1 MRAASKGFTT
11 FTLSL
16 AGATS
21 LAGLTTLADIAQ
33 AATTYLG
40 NAVNYNYGTVQVQ
53 ITVDSNGKITQIDT
67 PQVSTRGS
75 NASYTNYALPILVS
89 EALKA
94 QSATIQAVSGASYL
108 SRGWIASLAS
118 AIAQVGSVTTSTPTP
133 TATPTPIATHSAT
146 PTPTATPTVAPRP
159 VISPTARG
167 GREAEGSEHEGSD
180 EENGQPTPIVKSPT
194 PTPTPTVKPT
204 PTPIAKSPTPTA
216 TPTSKASAT
225 AKATPKPTLVAP
237 VGPPVVLK
245 PGASVIQKT
254 ITCVKGATKKVVKA
268 LNPKCPAGYT
278 LKKP

>member
-108 SRGWIASLAS
+108 SRGWISSLAS
-118 AIAQVGSVTTSTPTP
+118 AIAKMGSVTTSTPTP
-133 TATPTPIATHSAT
+133 IATPTVSAT
-146 PTPTATPTVAPRP
+146 PIAVPTVAPRP

-167 GREAEGSEHEGSD
+167 GGETEGSEHEGSD
-180 EENGQPTPIVKSPT
+180 EGKGQ
-194 PTPTPTVKPT
+194 PTPTVKPT